1 MAGDAIGAVERVFRQ
16 GKGRVLAGLMRR
28 FGDLGLAEDVLQEAC
43 RKALECWPQ
52 AGMPDNP
59 AAWLTSVAR
68 HAALDHVRRAG
79 KNVPDGDAVLAR
91 LPAAT
96 AEETHAIADDRLRL
110 LFICC
115 HPALAPEA
123 QVALALRTLCG
134 LSTAEIAHAFGVAEA
149 TLSQRLLRAR
159 RKIAEAR
166 IPFELP
172 PAQDWPQRL
181 AQVLHVI
188 YLVFSEGY
196 CASGGDALLR
206 ADLCAEALR
215 LGQLLD
221 SLLPGQ
227 PEVQGL
233 LALLL
238 LQASRGAA
246 RLSPEGHL
254 LTLEEQDRRLW
265 QGDLIAEGLALL
277 ERALGARAPG
287 PYQLQ
292 AAVAALHAQG
302 GHGGP
307 DGLAPDPRAVWRLVA
322 AQAGTFDLAQCR
334 DRLRHGAWR
343 RTRPGVAGSPGSL
356 AQPGPVAL
364 SARGPGRPAAPPGRP
379 GGGAPGLRAGRVPGV
394 ECGRKAIP
402 SPASGGNAPAACI
415 MHASSNR
422 LPTMTNTTHF
432 GYKTVAEDDK
442 VREVAKVF
450 HSVAAKYDVMNDLMS
465 GGLHRLWKTF
475 TIANAGVRPGFK
487 VLDIAG
493 GTGDLSKAFAK
504 QAGPTGEVWLTDINE
519 SMLRVGRDRLLNR
532 GLLTPTLLCDA
543 EKLPFPDNYF
553 DRVSVAFGLR
563 NMTHQAVALADMRRV
578 LKPGGKLL
586 VLEFSKVAAPLQK
599 PYDLYSFSVLPWF
612 GQKIAGDAES
622 YRYLA
627 ESIRMHPDQETLK
640 TMMETAGLER
650 VQYYNLTAGIAALH
664 TGIKM

>member
-16 GKGRVLAGLMRR
+16 EKGRVLAGLMRR

-79 KNVPDGDAVLAR
+79 KSVPDGDAVLAR

-134 LSTAEIAHAFGVAEA
+134 LSTAEIARAFALPEA

-238 LQASRGAA
+238 LQVSRGAA

-265 QGDLIAEGLALL
+265 HGALIAEGLALL
-277 ERALGARAPG
+277 ERALAARSPG

-292 AAVAALHAQG
+292 AAIAALHARAATADQTDWRQIHVLYG
-302 GHGGP
+302 ALLRHKPEPLILLNAVIACAMAYGAGHG
-307 DGLAPDPRAVWRLVA
+307 LAWL
-322 AQAGTFDLAQCR
+322 
-334 DRLRHGAWR
+334 DRLEAV
-343 RTRPGVAGSPGSL
+343 PSL
-356 AQPGPVAL
+356 AQSHYLHA
-364 SARGPGRPAAPPGRP
+364 ARADLLRRLGDRAAAHQAYAR
-379 GGGAPGLRAGRVPGV
+379 AASLASNAVERQYLLRRQG
-394 ECGRKAIP
+394 E
-402 SPASGGNAPAACI
+402 
-415 MHASSNR
+415 MR
-422 LPTMTNTTHF
+422 LP
-432 GYKTVAEDDK
+432 
-442 VREVAKVF
+442 
-450 HSVAAKYDVMNDLMS
+450 
-465 GGLHRLWKTF
+465 
-475 TIANAGVRPGFK
+475 
-487 VLDIAG
+487 
-493 GTGDLSKAFAK
+493 
-504 QAGPTGEVWLTDINE
+504 
-519 SMLRVGRDRLLNR
+519 
-532 GLLTPTLLCDA
+532 
-543 EKLPFPDNYF
+543 
-553 DRVSVAFGLR
+553 
-563 NMTHQAVALADMRRV
+563 
-578 LKPGGKLL
+578 L
-586 VLEFSKVAAPLQK
+586 V
-599 PYDLYSFSVLPWF
+599 
-612 GQKIAGDAES
+612 
-622 YRYLA
+622 
-627 ESIRMHPDQETLK
+627 
-640 TMMETAGLER
+640 
-650 VQYYNLTAGIAALH
+650 
-664 TGIKM
+664 